1 MSKEN
6 SDEFQNSLQH
16 HLPSP
21 SFTSQLVTVK
31 LSDYVTIKACVT
43 APAEGHT
50 AEHPKKNNPQTETN
64 KKYPNSNTN
73 LTFLHCR

>member
-50 AEHPKKNNPQTETN
+50 AEHPKKTIHKLKQTKSIQTQ
-64 KKYPNSNTN
+64 SQT
-73 LTFLHCR
+73 